1 MPELTKKPLTGG
13 YIDFCCRVPED
24 VAPEVEQAFLAVLRL
39 VDTQEKTYGVR
50 DVFPDLGP
58 QDALK
63 GARNMAGFTQQEL
76 GDKIGVAKSNISEME
91 RGKRGIGKDV
101 AKRLARVLDTD
112 YRVFL

>member
-1 MPELTKKPLTGG
+1 MPELTKKPHTDG

-24 VAPEVEQAFLAVLRL
+24 VASEVEQAFLAVLRL
-39 VDTQEKTYGVR
+39 VDSQEKTHGVS

-58 QDALK
+58 RDALK
-63 GARNMAGFTQQEL
+63 GGRNMAGLSQQEL
-76 GDKIGVAKSNISEME
+76 ADAIGVAKSNISEME
-91 RGKRGIGKDV
+91 RGKRGIGKEM